1 MGWGVHD
8 YPGPP
13 PEDPMPV
20 CPECGEECDTLYRDR
35 TGQIVGCENCIDTL
49 DAYDY
54 FDDMEVDT

>member
-8 YPGPP
+8 YPEP
-13 PEDPMPV
+13 PEQTMPI
-20 CPECGEECDTLYRDR
+20 CPECGEECECLYRDR